1 MIDFDA
7 KFFWK
12 WTDFTSYLQFLIF
25 FIGVGSLFTW
35 LLINSTAF
43 IEILGKLF
51 MEKNFLKYKFLVWKK
66 LCVLKKGFASVFTE
80 AMLAAPQFYRNYMN
94 KSTEGMSVIMVL
106 MWTSGDL
113 FKTTYF
119 ILRESPVQFWL
130 CGILQVSLDLAVLLQ
145 VFFYSK
151 KRIDK

>member
-1 MIDFDA
+1 MVILFYDLFKKFLNKILILIDFDA

-51 MEKNFLKYKFLVWKK
+51 MEKNFLKYKFLV
-66 LCVLKKGFASVFTE
+66 
-80 AMLAAPQFYRNYMN
+80 
-94 KSTEGMSVIMVL
+94 
-106 MWTSGDL
+106 
-113 FKTTYF
+113 
-119 ILRESPVQFWL
+119 
-130 CGILQVSLDLAVLLQ
+130 
-145 VFFYSK
+145 
-151 KRIDK
+151 